1 MLPRTEYEMTQQ
13 DLDDVLDACKPT
25 PVMMIGGTTGPSPQD
40 NANAAWARLGAKMG
54 FDSMSVR
61 PISGKGQRFFTAVPN
76 ETPEAR
82 QERMDRDAENKKAAL
97 IVKLAAEIAERKRLL
112 DELTAP
118 EASRD

>member
-25 PVMMIGGTTGPSPQD
+25 PVMMIGGTTGSSPQD

-82 QERMDRDAENKKAAL
+82 QERMDRDAEDKKAAL
-97 IVKLAAEIAERKRLL
+97 IVKLAAEIAERQRLL

-118 EASRD
+118 EASHD